1 MRKKILIVAALLA
14 FAVVFIYI
22 LRGKEKSL
30 WKGNLLFITLDTTR
44 SDILGCYGNSTIET
58 PNIDRLAVGGVRFEN
73 CYSPVPLTLPSH
85 CTIFT
90 GKYPIGHGVRNNGTY
105 YLNTDQTTLA
115 EILKQ
120 EGYHTY
126 AVIAAFVLL
135 SKFGLDQ
142 GFDIYDDSLDSHKMI
157 NTFRTEIRADD
168 VYKRFEDWFDKNK
181 DKKFFSW
188 VHFYDPHTPYT
199 PPEDFF
205 KKEDREDK
213 FALYKGEVAFMDVYM
228 GKIIDKLERAGLL
241 EETLVVVVGDHGE
254 AFGEHEEYAD
264 HSVFCYEENIRVPLI
279 FHNPKLL
286 KKPDVVYTRV
296 DTSSIMPTLLEL
308 MDLPRPPSLQGS
320 SLAPFFEGKRANH
333 DKPIYIESIFGK
345 EEMNWA
351 PLTGIIDGDF
361 KFISLPEPELY
372 DLKNDRGE
380 KKNLFKVKS
389 DISRRMDKSLAE
401 LVMKHVSNSGNT
413 RRKLSSQDVRRLES
427 LGYVSAFSE
436 KTKTMIDPKNGILFH
451 NKLKEL
457 ANQVEAGILDEPEI
471 ELKKIISET
480 PEMVNQLVIS
490 QLYTIAVKR
499 NRQDEALSI
508 LETGIEMFPEL
519 MTCRTLMAWMFYEK
533 GQYEDVI
540 SLGKEMIAL
549 DPNTTVAHI
558 LIGYSYEKLNN
569 PEETL
574 KNYNKAIALEP
585 ENVTLM
591 IKYAELLIKYG
602 RFEEALTVY
611 NNILEN
617 RDVQESPTLLYQIA
631 LFNTQHGS
639 LAKAEDLLRRVVQ
652 LQAEGKY
659 HYMYAVIL
667 SRNGKIDEALH
678 HMETALERYS
688 SQLTPDQRY
697 NAEKAIQ
704 MWKNIR

>member
-1 MRKKILIVAALLA
+1 
-14 FAVVFIYI
+14 
-22 LRGKEKSL
+22 
-30 WKGNLLFITLDTTR
+30 
-44 SDILGCYGNSTIET
+44 
-58 PNIDRLAVGGVRFEN
+58 
-73 CYSPVPLTLPSH
+73 
-85 CTIFT
+85 
-90 GKYPIGHGVRNNGTY
+90 
-105 YLNTDQTTLA
+105 
-115 EILKQ
+115 
-120 EGYHTY
+120 
-126 AVIAAFVLL
+126 
-135 SKFGLDQ
+135 
-142 GFDIYDDSLDSHKMI
+142 
-157 NTFRTEIRADD
+157 
-168 VYKRFEDWFDKNK
+168 
-181 DKKFFSW
+181 
-188 VHFYDPHTPYT
+188 
-199 PPEDFF
+199 
-205 KKEDREDK
+205 
-213 FALYKGEVAFMDVYM
+213 
-228 GKIIDKLERAGLL
+228 
-241 EETLVVVVGDHGE
+241 
-254 AFGEHEEYAD
+254 
-264 HSVFCYEENIRVPLI
+264 
-279 FHNPKLL
+279 
-286 KKPDVVYTRV
+286 
-296 DTSSIMPTLLEL
+296 
-308 MDLPRPPSLQGS
+308 
-320 SLAPFFEGKRANH
+320 
-333 DKPIYIESIFGK
+333 
-345 EEMNWA
+345 
-351 PLTGIIDGDF
+351 
-361 KFISLPEPELY
+361 
-372 DLKNDRGE
+372 
-380 KKNLFKVKS
+380 
-389 DISRRMDKSLAE
+389 MDKSLAE